1 MPTKYIEFINM
12 MMLRGPSIWAY
23 RPVIEAWVDI
33 GELEDYPSNIIPGF
47 NERLEAWL
55 PSLVE
60 HRCSVGERG
69 GFLQRLRQGT
79 WPANILEHVTLELQN
94 LAGMP
99 GGLGRAQIGRES
111 CRESGCQ
118 YV

>member
-1 MPTKYIEFINM
+1 MQLRVSLIALIPPPKMPTKYIEFINM

-69 GFLQRLRQGT
+69 GFLQRLDRKR
-79 WPANILEHVTLELQN
+79 NRLNSSH
-94 LAGMP
+94 
-99 GGLGRAQIGRES
+99 
-111 CRESGCQ
+111 
-118 YV
+118 